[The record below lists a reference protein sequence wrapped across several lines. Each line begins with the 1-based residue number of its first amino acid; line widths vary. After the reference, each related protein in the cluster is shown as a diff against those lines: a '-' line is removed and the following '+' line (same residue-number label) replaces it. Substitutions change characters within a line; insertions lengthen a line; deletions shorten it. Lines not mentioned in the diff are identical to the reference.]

1 MEVVEIY
8 WKDLSEEAQ
17 QRLIEAGLDD
27 ENVTDGVFPVTTL
40 LVGGGTI

>member
-8 WKDLSEEAQ
+8 WKDLSESIREE
-17 QRLIEAGLDD
+17 LLEAGLTD
-27 ENVTDGVFPVTTL
+27 ENIIDGVFPVTTL

>member
-8 WKDLSEEAQ
+8 WNDLSEEVQ
-17 QRLIEAGLDD
+17 QRLIEAGLTD
-27 ENVTDGVFPVTTL
+27 ENITDGLFPVTTL